1 MNVKKVLNFASW
13 ALFAVGVFFIISSS
27 TRTDFI
33 LGIGMIL
40 LGIVLQSISFQ
51 YFKND
56 QLPQEQDSKED
67 LEDKE
72 FLDEVMR
79 DLSRAGWVLTSQSS
93 NKTGF
98 KRRRLTLLVEIV
110 NGELVLSGTGV
121 AEAEVD
127 LDVLET
133 PKTSTRHLN

>member
-1 MNVKKVLNFASW
+1 MIEGIKEQFSRLR
-13 ALFAVGVFFIISSS
+13 LM
-27 TRTDFI
+27 
-33 LGIGMIL
+33 LGSGP
-40 LGIVLQSISFQ
+40 SA
-51 YFKND
+51 
-56 QLPQEQDSKED
+56 ED

-127 LDVLET
+127 LDVLEK

>member
-27 TRTDFI
+27 TRTNFI

-56 QLPQEQDSKED
+56 KLPQEQDNKED
-67 LEDKE
+67 SDS
-72 FLDEVMR
+72 V
-79 DLSRAGWVLTSQSS
+79 
-93 NKTGF
+93 
-98 KRRRLTLLVEIV
+98 
-110 NGELVLSGTGV
+110 
-121 AEAEVD
+121 
-127 LDVLET
+127 
-133 PKTSTRHLN
+133 